1 MGRGKYFCAMNNVK
15 IWLEAFRLRTLPLSM
30 SGIILGTALA
40 YRDGFSDGV
49 VFALSMLTTLLFQI
63 LSNLANDLGDHL
75 KGADNAN
82 RVGPERSTQ
91 SGKISAAQM
100 KNAVLLFS
108 ILSLLSASALVWKA
122 SLYFSSEKVIAF
134 MTLGVACILAALG
147 YTLGKKAYGYLGLGD
162 VFVFLFFG
170 LVSVLGV
177 YNLYVDAISFK
188 PTLLAVTI
196 GLLSAA
202 VLNLNNLRDHENDKV
217 VGKQTLI
224 VRIGFV
230 NGKIY
235 HMSLIF
241 FAFAAAGLYYYLN
254 FELGL
259 LAMLPFVVLS
269 LHAKKVRVT
278 TIPRDLDPEL
288 KKVALMT
295 FAFSVLSA
303 LLLVFVP

>member
-1 MGRGKYFCAMNNVK
+1 MRMGKYFCSMNRVK

-40 YRDGFSDGV
+40 YRDGFSDGI
-49 VFALSMLTTLLFQI
+49 VFALSILTTLLFQI

-91 SGKISAAQM
+91 SGKITATQM

-108 ILSLLSASALVWKA
+108 ILSLISASALVWKA
-122 SLYFSSEKVIAF
+122 SVYFSSEKVIAF
-134 MTLGVACILAALG
+134 LVLGVACILAALG

-162 VFVFLFFG
+162 VFVFIFFG

-177 YNLYVDAISFK
+177 YNLYLDEISFK

-196 GLLSAA
+196 GLLSSA
-202 VLNLNNLRDHENDKV
+202 VLNLNNLRDHENDKE

-224 VRIGFV
+224 VRIGFL

-241 FAFAAAGLYYYLN
+241 FSFAAAGIYYYLN

-269 LHAKKVRVT
+269 LHAKKVRQT
-278 TIPRDLDPEL
+278 EIPRDLDPEL

-303 LLLVFVP
+303 ILLIFIS